1 MSEFVRRNIC
11 EGVNFVSVRD
21 DRFKISRIGATL
33 IVPLNKNDVSANALL
48 CNVLTRSCRAYPD
61 FTALNKKLDSL
72 YGAALYSSVR
82 KVGGYQ
88 TLSITAAGIDDKYS
102 IDGSSVSSE
111 LASLL
116 CSILFEP
123 NIKDGRFS
131 DEDVEQERRELLETL
146 EAEYSDKRSYAIKR
160 CVEIMCRDEVYSIG
174 RFGTKGSIEAVTHKD
189 IHNAWQKLL
198 KHARIELIMLGN
210 TPPDRAY
217 ESFKAFFEDK
227 PRRAPVEFPA
237 PVTPL
242 EVKRVMET
250 DDVTQSKLVMGF
262 RCERPEE
269 SSDLIANIL
278 MSVIF
283 GGTPTSKLFLNV
295 REKQSLC
302 YYCVSQADNNRG
314 LMFVDCGVETENIE
328 KTEKS
333 VLEQLELLKS
343 GCITDEELEAAK
355 LALKNSFI
363 TTTDNLGAMQAYYN
377 GTFLQKELISPLEA
391 VALVDTVSRE
401 RIIEL
406 ANKVQLDTVYTLAG
420 N

>member
-1 MSEFVRRNIC
+1 MSEFVRKNIC

-33 IVPLNKNDVSANALL
+33 LVPLDRNDVSANALL
-48 CNVLTRSCRAYPD
+48 CGVLTRSCKAYPD

-72 YGAALYSSVR
+72 YGANLYSSVR
-82 KVGGYQ
+82 KIGGYQ
-88 TLSITAAGIDDKYS
+88 ALSITAAGLDDKYS
-102 IDGSSVSSE
+102 LDGSSVSSE
-111 LASLL
+111 LAGLL

-123 NIKDGRFS
+123 NENGGRFS
-131 DEDVEQERRELLETL
+131 DDDVEQERRELLETL
-146 EAEYSDKRSYAIKR
+146 EAEYSDKRTYAIKR
-160 CVEIMCRDEVYSIG
+160 CLAAMCRDEVYSIG
-174 RFGTKGSIEAVTHKD
+174 RFGTKESIEAVTHKD
-189 IHNAWQKLL
+189 IYSAWQKLL
-198 KHARIELIMLGN
+198 KHARIELIMLGS
-210 TPPDRAY
+210 TKPD
-217 ESFKAFFEDK
+217 KAFDSFCSFFRDK
-227 PRRAPVEFPA
+227 PRRASVEFPA
-237 PVTPL
+237 PVYP
-242 EVKRVMET
+242 EEIKRVVDT

-262 RCERPEE
+262 RCFRPE
-269 SSDLIANIL
+269 SSEDRIANAL
-278 MSVIF
+278 MSVIL

-314 LMFVDCGVETENIE
+314 HLFVDAGVETENIE

-333 VLEQLELLKS
+333 VLEQLEILKS

-377 GTFLQKELISPLEA
+377 GTLLHKELISPMDA
-391 VALVDTVSRE
+391 VALVDRVSKE
-401 RIIEL
+401 RITEL
-406 ANKVQLDTVYTLAG
+406 ANAVQLDTVYSLVG